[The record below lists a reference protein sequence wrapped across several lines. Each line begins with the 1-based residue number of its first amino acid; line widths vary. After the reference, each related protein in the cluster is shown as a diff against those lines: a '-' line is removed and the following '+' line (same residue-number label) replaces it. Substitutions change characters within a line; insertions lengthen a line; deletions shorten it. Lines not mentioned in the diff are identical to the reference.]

1 MARNL
6 MPELAKLLGVE
17 LGERF
22 RVKVDGH
29 LNNLTEF
36 WFTADNLVYEL
47 PPDREGKR
55 ALHPASE
62 NTITFL
68 LYGNYEV
75 VKRPWVPKIGES
87 YWYVML
93 ISDINRPQTT
103 YGEMKA
109 NLFSLVNLIHGNYFR
124 TQEEAEAAKWDF
136 IKQLSGLVK
145 EVTEMRD
152 NAEDK

>member
-1 MARNL
+1 

-17 LGERF
+17 RGERF
-22 RVKVDGH
+22 LIKVDGH

-62 NTITFL
+62 NTITCL

-75 VKRPWVPKIGES
+75 VKLPWVPKIGEP

-93 ISDINRPQTT
+93 VSEVDRPQTT
-103 YGEMKA
+103 YGEMKG
-109 NLFSLVNLIHGNYFR
+109 NLFSLLNLIHGNYFR
-124 TQEEAEAAKWDF
+124 TQEEAEAAKKNFANELREILND
-136 IKQLSGLVK
+136 VMA
-145 EVTEMRD
+145 MRKSK
-152 NAEDK
+152 A